1 MWLICI
7 RRLNELRTILY
18 GPKKKVNSFD
28 SALCLQKKCDLV
40 KFINDVMI
48 TWIPHKNDAKSKSF
62 CPTRRTHTHTQT
74 LQDESK
80 ARKWIICQRIG
91 KLKVNNG
98 MQTNLAKPSRVK
110 LNKSKMSKNLI
121 NVVLATYYS
130 SMLYMFD
137 NQENT

>member
-1 MWLICI
+1 M
-7 RRLNELRTILY
+7 NY
-18 GPKKKVNSFD
+18 GPYYTVQKKKVNSFD

-62 CPTRRTHTHTQT
+62 CPTRRLHTHKHTQT

-98 MQTNLAKPSRVK
+98 VQTNLAKPSRVK